1 MTDTGLTALERHL
14 SRVRL
19 WIEPKEIIRQAG
31 I

>member
-1 MTDTGLTALERHL
+1 MTDTGLTALERDFPC
-14 SRVRL
+14 VRL